1 MQLALYD
8 PEYGYY
14 TTREPFG
21 RGGDFITAPEISQLF
36 GEMIGLWI
44 ADFWLRSGTPKM
56 RLVECGGGRGT
67 LMQDILRTTK
77 NLPNLHTHLQ
87 VTMVEISPRL
97 IALQQAALAEYPF
110 ISWAKDLSDI
120 PADCFTIII
129 GNEFLDALPIK
140 QYIRPMC
147 HHPQDDGGEIE
158 RTIILNEKGELAF
171 SANGNIREECPA
183 LEGVI
188 QLTARLLQK
197 GGACLLVDYGYADAP
212 PPEGT
217 LQAVKAHKYH
227 NIFADIGEADLTALV
242 DFTAVAKHAENAGLK
257 VHPIITQG
265 LFLERMGIRTRADN
279 LAKKATPQQ
288 KSELEQA
295 VERLLSP
302 TQMGTLFKVICFSHK
317 ESITPYA
324 IISDQ

>member
-21 RGGDFITAPEISQLF
+21 RGGDFITAPDISQLF

-44 ADFWLRSGTPKM
+44 ADFWLRSGSPKL

-67 LMQDILRTTK
+67 LMQDILRTTR
-77 NLPNLHTHLQ
+77 NLNIEMQ
-87 VTMVEISPRL
+87 VVMVEISPRL
-97 IALQQAALAEYPF
+97 IALQQAALTEYSF
-110 ISWAKDLSDI
+110 VTWAKDLGDI
-120 PADCFTIII
+120 QGDCFTIII

-140 QYIRPMC
+140 QYIG
-147 HHPQDDGGEIE
+147 DTE

-171 SANGNIREECPA
+171 SAHGTIREECPA

-188 QLTARLLQK
+188 HLMARLLQK
-197 GGACLLVDYGYADAP
+197 GGACLLVDYGYADAL

-242 DFTAVAKHAENAGLK
+242 DFAAVVKHAENAGLK
-257 VHPIITQG
+257 AHPLITQE
-265 LFLERMGIRTRADN
+265 LFLERMGIRTRADT
-279 LAKKATPQQ
+279 LAAKANDAQ
-288 KSELEQA
+288 KLELRQA
-295 VERLLSP
+295 VDRLLSP

-324 IISDQ
+324 IIPD

>member
-21 RGGDFITAPEISQLF
+21 RGGDFVTAPEISQLF

-44 ADFWLRSGTPKM
+44 ADFWLRSGSPKM

-77 NLPNLHTHLQ
+77 NLPNLHSQLQ

-97 IALQQAALAEYPF
+97 IALQQAALQQYPF
-110 ISWAKDLSDI
+110 VSWAKDLGDI

-129 GNEFLDALPIK
+129 GNEFLDALPIR
-140 QYIRPMC
+140 QYVG
-147 HHPQDDGGEIE
+147 DTE
-158 RTIILNEKGELAF
+158 RKIILNTNSELEF
-171 SANGNIREECPA
+171 SINGTIREECPA

-188 QLTARLLQK
+188 HLTARSLQK
-197 GGACLLVDYGYADAP
+197 GGACLFVDYGYADAA

-217 LQAVKAHKYH
+217 LQAVKAHQYH

-242 DFTAVAKHAENAGLK
+242 DFGAVTKHAENAGLIA
-257 VHPIITQG
+257 HPLITQG
-265 LFLERMGIRTRADN
+265 LFLERMGIRTRADT
-279 LAKKATPQQ
+279 LAAKANDAQ
-288 KSELEQA
+288 KLELRQA
-295 VERLLSP
+295 VDRLLSP
-302 TQMGTLFKVICFSHK
+302 TQMGSLFKVLCLTHK

-324 IISDQ
+324 IVSDQ